1 MKRRIIIICATVIT
15 TFSVTGTYLYLT
27 SQQTSAPERTSSMT
41 KKDLPTSKPKDSNQ
55 HDKDKKIGSNKE
67 NFKLET
73 GFGNK
78 TLEVGRLTGRVSQES
93 VHKNKNFEIKLT
105 KDKTVEAKKK
115 ENSKLNN
122 TTPNNTLPSKVK
134 PGKVNPDK
142 VNPGKQ
148 EPTEEAP
155 IQDINFYDKERV
167 MDPIDAQLESLDI
180 AALEEKEQLVIGADI
195 AKLQNLITTNQLSY
209 KELAGIYLN
218 RIKKHDQNGIML
230 NAITEINPTII
241 AEAEQLDNQNEPN
254 KPALYGMPV
263 VLKDNIGTIT
273 LPTSAG
279 TVALK
284 DWVME
289 KDAAIVDKLKTN
301 GALILGKTNMSEWAA
316 AMDDGVPNGYSGK
329 KGRSK
334 NPYSS
339 ELDPL
344 GSSSGS
350 ATAATCDFAAIAIG
364 TETNGSI
371 ILPAGAQSVVG
382 FKPSQGLVSNEGIIP
397 LSSRFDTPGPLTRT
411 VTDAYLTTNVLMD
424 EANQTPLSKDA
435 LKNKRIG
442 LLSDDESNE
451 ETAILKK
458 IKKDL
463 TTAGATV
470 IEGITLEEL
479 EQVDADYITLL
490 NADFKRDLNQFL
502 QINRSPMSTLESIIA
517 FNKTNPTRN
526 MKFGQSE
533 LVASQN
539 STMTKQEADN
549 VANELIH
556 ITQNELDSVLQN
568 ERLDAIVSA
577 GVGGSVK
584 FLAPIAGNPELTIP
598 AGYDTESNQP
608 KSLTF
613 VSKRNTDI
621 ALLNMGYAYEQISK
635 NRKNPVLTNQ

>member
-105 KDKTVEAKKK
+105 KDKTAEAKKK

>member
-15 TFSVTGTYLYLT
+15 TFSVTGSYLYLT
-27 SQQTSAPERTSSMT
+27 SQQTSAPERTSSIS
-41 KKDLPTSKPKDSNQ
+41 KKDLPTSKSKDSNQ

-78 TLEVGRLTGRVSQES
+78 TLEVGRLTGKVSQES
-93 VHKNKNFEIKLT
+93 VNQNKNFEIKLT
-105 KDKTVEAKKK
+105 NDKIAAAKKK
-115 ENSKLNN
+115 GSSKLNN
-122 TTPNNTLPSKVK
+122 TTPNNTLPSKAK

-148 EPTEEAP
+148 EPTEETP

-180 AALEEKEQLVIGADI
+180 AALEEKEHLVIGDDI
-195 AKLQNLITTNQLSY
+195 AKLQNLIATNQLSY

-241 AEAEQLDNQNEPN
+241 AEAEQLDNQNESN

-424 EANQTPLSKDA
+424 EASQTPLSKDA

-479 EQVDADYITLL
+479 EQVDTDYITLL

-635 NRKNPVLTNQ
+635 NRKSPILTNQ

>member
-1 MKRRIIIICATVIT
+1 MKKRFIIISITIFT
-15 TFSVTGTYLYLT
+15 TFGATGTYLFFMN
-27 SQQTSAPERTSSMT
+27 QEISAPKKNTT
-41 KKDLPTSKPKDSNQ
+41 TAQKATAVKKDKEPTAIEE
-55 HDKDKKIGSNKE
+55 HKKVGINKE
-67 NFKLET
+67 NIKLET
-73 GFGNK
+73 NFRNN
-78 TLEVGRLTGRVSQES
+78 TLEVNRLTGKVSQEDADQS
-93 VHKNKNFEIKLT
+93 TVIHIQPTT
-105 KDKTVEAKKK
+105 KTQKK
-115 ENSKLNN
+115 SNN
-122 TTPNNTLPSKVK
+122 TSTPKSPNKPAGKPKPNNENRTVTPPSKNI
-134 PGKVNPDK
+134 P
-142 VNPGKQ
+142 
-148 EPTEEAP
+148 
-155 IQDINFYDKERV
+155 FYDKERV
-167 MDPIDAQLESLDI
+167 MAPINAQLATLDLEI
-180 AALEEKEQLVIGADI
+180 LEEKEPLVVGADI
-195 AKLQNLITTNQLSY
+195 TNLQNLIATKQLSY

-218 RIKKHDQNGIML
+218 RIKKYDQNGITL
-230 NAITEINPTII
+230 NAISEINPSLV

-316 AMDDGVPNGYSGK
+316 AMDDGLPNGYSGK
-329 KGRSK
+329 KGLSK

-424 EANQTPLSKDA
+424 EASQTPLSKDA

-463 TTAGATV
+463 TNAGATV

-479 EQVDADYITLL
+479 EQVDTDYITLL

-517 FNKTNPTRN
+517 FNKINPTRN

-539 STMTKQEADN
+539 NTMTKQEADN